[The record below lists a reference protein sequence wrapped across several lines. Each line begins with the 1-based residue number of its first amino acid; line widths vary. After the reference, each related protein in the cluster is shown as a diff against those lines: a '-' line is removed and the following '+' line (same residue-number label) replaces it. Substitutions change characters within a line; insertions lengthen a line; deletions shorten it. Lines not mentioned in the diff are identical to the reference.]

1 LITWRRERG
10 VSERIA
16 LARVCVM
23 SCVGILL
30 LSSCV
35 APHSNKRL
43 GGLGKNLDF
52 DGLEQ
57 SLPRL
62 AEVRSSLASLSDHP
76 DDIDLIAEQ
85 LNLFAEVFQ
94 VTRQN
99 YISSLSADHLIDDF
113 VDGVAPRP
121 DFKHPHKNIPKRV
134 DKALKHMLRSLD
146 PHSDYLTSRD
156 FDLIQSRTRG
166 EFTGIGI
173 EMTMEAGYVKCVAV
187 LPGTP
192 ASRSAIRPGDVI
204 TNIDGAPVKGA
215 SLIEAVDR
223 IRGLAGT
230 VVTLDLARYE
240 ISDTFEVKI
249 VREKVKVESVES
261 WMDGNIGYIRIST
274 FNETTGESLREAVS
288 ELAAGHPEEL
298 GGLVIDLRNNPGGL
312 LEQALQVTN
321 SFLVSGEIVST
332 AGRRNKKIRK
342 FQADSEDISMGVPLA
357 VLINNGTASASEIV
371 SGALKDRGRALI
383 FGRRSFGKGSVQSII
398 PLSRMRGALR
408 LTTARYYLPSGR
420 SIQVHGV
427 EPHVVGGADS
437 ASSIEADLAN
447 FLQPDKE
454 QISSRTVALNDI
466 CPESSKENDPVLS
479 CAFFALRSHLL
490 PPISAQL
497 QN

>member
-1 LITWRRERG
+1 
-10 VSERIA
+10 
-16 LARVCVM
+16 M
-23 SCVGILL
+23 SCVAILL

-35 APHSNKRL
+35 APHSNIPA
-43 GGLGKNLDF
+43 GGLGESLDF

-76 DDIDLIAEQ
+76 DDIELIAEQ

-230 VVTLDLARYE
+230 VVTLNLARYE

-249 VREKVKVESVES
+249 MREKV
-261 WMDGNIGYIRIST
+261 
-274 FNETTGESLREAVS
+274 
-288 ELAAGHPEEL
+288 
-298 GGLVIDLRNNPGGL
+298 
-312 LEQALQVTN
+312 
-321 SFLVSGEIVST
+321 
-332 AGRRNKKIRK
+332 
-342 FQADSEDISMGVPLA
+342 
-357 VLINNGTASASEIV
+357 
-371 SGALKDRGRALI
+371 
-383 FGRRSFGKGSVQSII
+383 
-398 PLSRMRGALR
+398 
-408 LTTARYYLPSGR
+408 
-420 SIQVHGV
+420 
-427 EPHVVGGADS
+427 
-437 ASSIEADLAN
+437 
-447 FLQPDKE
+447 
-454 QISSRTVALNDI
+454 
-466 CPESSKENDPVLS
+466 
-479 CAFFALRSHLL
+479 
-490 PPISAQL
+490 
-497 QN
+497 